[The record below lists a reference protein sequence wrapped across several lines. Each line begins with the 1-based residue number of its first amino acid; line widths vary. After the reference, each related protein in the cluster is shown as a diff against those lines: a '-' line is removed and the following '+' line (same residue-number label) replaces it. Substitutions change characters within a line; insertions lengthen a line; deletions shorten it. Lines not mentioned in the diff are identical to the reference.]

1 MNDDLNSSTEHALE
15 AHLSAEELEAHAMGH
30 TRGIA
35 KLCIERHI
43 AVCEL
48 CREELGR
55 QASWV
60 QAVRAALASQTW
72 AETRASPTGVVSL
85 SVTRIGPRAW
95 LARVA
100 GSELCRENLFA
111 SEYEGRAWCEETF
124 RTDFEGVE

>member
-1 MNDDLNSSTEHALE
+1 MSDDPNISTEHALGT
-15 AHLSAEELEAHAMGH
+15 HLSAEELEWHAMGR

-48 CREELGR
+48 CREELRR

-72 AETRASPTGVVSL
+72 AETRASPAGVVSL
-85 SVTRIGPRAW
+85 SVTRIGPQEW

-100 GSELCRENLFA
+100 GAELCRENLFA
-111 SEYEGRAWCEETF
+111 SEYEGRRWCEETF
-124 RTDFEGVE
+124 KTDFESLE